1 MICLRKNVTI
11 TSANIT
17 TMAMATRTAAEP
29 VTKFADMMSAMGT
42 EPRLRIMRLLLSAH
56 PDGLVVGDY
65 YKEGLAINQTLE
77 RDDAARALGLAAT
90 LKSANGTLMLT
101 LAGHLKT
108 YPGQLILTLAH
119 PTHQGLDHVLT
130 LHLTGAGRYLAA
142 LPAMPDGKWH
152 AQLVDA
158 ASTWR
163 LAGVL
168 HSPFRQPATL
178 SPDPIVQQPQ
188 GD

>member
-1 MICLRKNVTI
+1 MTNSTLH
-11 TSANIT
+11 
-17 TMAMATRTAAEP
+17 ATPWYREPWPWFLMSLPAIAVAAGLATAWIAFK
-29 VTKFADMMSAMGT
+29 TA
-42 EPRLRIMRLLLSAH
+42 
-56 PDGLVVGDY
+56 DGLVVGDY

-90 LKSANGTLMLT
+90 LTRADDTLVLT
-101 LAGHLKT
+101 LTGHPKT

-119 PTHQGLDHVLT
+119 PTHQGLDHVLH
-130 LHLTGAGRYLAA
+130 LHPAGAGRYRAA
-142 LPAMPDGKWH
+142 LPVLPDGKWH

-168 HSPFRQPATL
+168 HSPFGQSATL